1 MLRVSAELE
10 SRVRDTE
17 LESRVRDTELGER
30 QVWRVGQRCVAVFPL
45 DGRWY
50 RGVVRDLG
58 EGQAYVNFVDYG
70 STSWCSV
77 DKLRSDLSTLE
88 IPVQCRTLKLAGIR
102 PRNRKKWDR
111 KTLDLL
117 HRILVDQE
125 LEVEVAGPLTS
136 LSQAATVLL
145 NGVDINQMLLNNGFA
160 MEQNS
165 GRSGEL
171 E

>member
-1 MLRVSAELE
+1 MDWDGLLTVSTAEQQETMELVSAELE
-10 SRVRDTE
+10 SRA
-17 LESRVRDTELGER
+17 RDTELGER
-30 QVWRVGQRCVAVFPL
+30 QGWRLGQRCVAVFPL

-70 STSWCSV
+70 STSWCCV

-88 IPVQCRTLKLAGIR
+88 TPVQCRTLKLAGIR
-102 PRNRKKWDR
+102 PRNREKWDR

-125 LEVEVAGPLTS
+125 LEVDVTGPLTS
-136 LSQAATVLL
+136 LPQAATVLL
-145 NGVDINQMLLNNGFA
+145 NGVDINQMLLTNGFA
-160 MEQNS
+160 M
-165 GRSGEL
+165 
-171 E
+171 